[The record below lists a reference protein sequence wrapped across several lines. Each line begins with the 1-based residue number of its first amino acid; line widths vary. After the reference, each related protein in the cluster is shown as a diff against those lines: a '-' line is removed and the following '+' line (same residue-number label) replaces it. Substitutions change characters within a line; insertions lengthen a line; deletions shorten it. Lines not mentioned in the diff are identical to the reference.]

1 MIIVHCNLR
10 TIKSQF
16 RLLTC
21 ELQPRSIDLLSF
33 SNSSSFVPSN
43 FFPAPSLPSTVLG
56 GALVLF
62 LLCGRLADDRDTR
75 RPATASAFVTFH
87 LESGVMSLEIDFIL
101 EQVREI
107 LGASCD
113 PQLRLVSKRCNA
125 VMQRY
130 PRQDLQV
137 CNFVSSGSL
146 LLWAKKTL
154 KMRWKGI
161 CDEIVKAGCLDT
173 LKWARAQKRPA
184 AWTKCTASETARG
197 GHLEVGHI

>member
-1 MIIVHCNLR
+1 
-10 TIKSQF
+10 
-16 RLLTC
+16 
-21 ELQPRSIDLLSF
+21 
-33 SNSSSFVPSN
+33 
-43 FFPAPSLPSTVLG
+43 
-56 GALVLF
+56 
-62 LLCGRLADDRDTR
+62 
-75 RPATASAFVTFH
+75 
-87 LESGVMSLEIDFIL
+87 MSLEIDFIL

-137 CNFVSSGSL
+137 CDFVSSGSL

-161 CDEIVKAGCLDT
+161 CDEIVKAVCLDA
-173 LKWARAQKRPA
+173 LKWARAQKWLA
-184 AWTKCTASETARG
+184 AWSTNTASVAARG
-197 GHLEVGHI
+197 GHLEVLQWMRAQSPPCPWNSSTFARSCGGRTNGCSAVDGTAHCALFTVHHTLTHCTVHTTPTTRNRRSLPALATTEKVVKPPRRAVK

>member
-1 MIIVHCNLR
+1 
-10 TIKSQF
+10 
-16 RLLTC
+16 
-21 ELQPRSIDLLSF
+21 
-33 SNSSSFVPSN
+33 
-43 FFPAPSLPSTVLG
+43 
-56 GALVLF
+56 
-62 LLCGRLADDRDTR
+62 
-75 RPATASAFVTFH
+75 
-87 LESGVMSLEIDFIL
+87 MSLEIDFIL
-101 EQVREI
+101 EQVRLI

-137 CNFVSSGSL
+137 CNFVSSVSL
-146 LLWAKKTL
+146 LVWAKKTL

-161 CDEIVKAGCLDT
+161 CDKIVKAGCLDA

-184 AWTKCTASETARG
+184 AWSKVTASAAAGG